1 MRTDADR
8 LDPAV
13 EAPPARPA
21 APTGPLAMIEL
32 LDRDGAVAHRVPVRR
47 WPVTIGRAIDCDVV
61 LDDPHAAPHHA
72 TIGGPQTDVPAQL
85 VVGDS
90 VNGARLADGT
100 HLSAGGRA
108 PLAGGSEWQLGR
120 TRLRLRLPGETL
132 APEQPLLQLPAERRR
147 LVAVGLALLGALL
160 AGEHWLGSDPGD
172 PLAGY
177 LPALL
182 TLPIALGVWSFV
194 WALGSKLFAR
204 QFDFFR
210 HLQLA
215 LGVVLASMALDI
227 VLPLAAYAG
236 SWESLGRL
244 GGLIALALG
253 CTLLYG
259 HLGLILPVRRRA
271 LAVGFAVMFVVG
283 SALQLG
289 LSQQRNGRWFAPLY
303 LATLG
308 PPSLRVAPALPPER
322 FLDEARA
329 LRAPLEALAAE
340 TEPGWLGDEELD

>member
-1 MRTDADR
+1 MRADADR
-8 LDPAV
+8 LDPAL
-13 EAPPARPA
+13 EAPPARAAAPA
-21 APTGPLAMIEL
+21 APLAMVEL

-72 TIGGPQTDVPAQL
+72 TIEGPQADAPPQL
-85 VVGDS
+85 MVGHS
-90 VNGARLADGT
+90 VNGARLADGM
-100 HLSAGGRA
+100 HLGAGARA
-108 PLAGGSEWQLGR
+108 ALAVGSEWQLGR
-120 TRLRLRLPGETL
+120 TRLRLRLPGEAL
-132 APEQPLLQLPAERRR
+132 APEQPLLQLPTERRR
-147 LVAVGLALLGALL
+147 LVGAGLALLCAVL

-182 TLPIALGVWSFV
+182 TLPLGLGVWSFV

-215 LGVVLASMALDI
+215 LAVLLASMALDI
-227 VLPLAAYAG
+227 VLPLVAYAG
-236 SWESLGRL
+236 SWESLGRV
-244 GGLIALALG
+244 GGLAALALG
-253 CTLLYG
+253 CVLLHG
-259 HLGLILPVRRRA
+259 HLSLILPARRNA
-271 LAVGFAVMFVVG
+271 VAVGFTVMFVVG

-289 LSQQRNGRWFAPLY
+289 LSQQRNDRWFAPLY

-308 PPSLRVAPALPPER
+308 PPWLRLAPAVPPER
-322 FLDEARA
+322 FLEEARA
-329 LRAPLEALAAE
+329 LRAPLEARAAE
-340 TEPGWLGDEELD
+340 SEPGWLGDDELD